1 METQKTIKKEFSLKG
16 TGLQTGKPV
25 TISFFPEKENKGIS
39 FKRLDLENSKPIRL
53 SDLSKIDTDRRSRVT
68 SGSSYVETIEH
79 VLAAIW
85 GANIDN
91 LRIEMNASEPPALD
105 GSAVD
110 FLKAIK
116 SAGIEMQNA
125 AKDYIVI
132 KKPIWTE
139 MNDSFLGIFPSDVF
153 KIAYFLDYKNT
164 SIGKQFFSSIVTP
177 ENFEKEIAP
186 ARTFC
191 LKEEAEILRKKGYG
205 KGANFQ
211 NTLIMDKEGPIDN
224 VLRFPD
230 EPVRHK
236 VLDLVGDLSLLGR
249 HIKGRIMAARSGHK
263 LNSELVAKIK
273 ETT

>member
-1 METQKTIKKEFSLKG
+1 
-16 TGLQTGKPV
+16 
-25 TISFFPEKENKGIS
+25 
-39 FKRLDLENSKPIRL
+39 
-53 SDLSKIDTDRRSRVT
+53 
-68 SGSSYVETIEH
+68 
-79 VLAAIW
+79 
-85 GANIDN
+85 
-91 LRIEMNASEPPALD
+91 MNASEPPALD
-105 GSAVD
+105 GRAVD